1 MDRKCWR
8 ALDGVS
14 CTRCI
19 DANIEC
25 VRSKKRA
32 RKKAGTVVD
41 DDKGVLMD
49 DGEASASMDAGLAL
63 HALQSALD
71 SAGQEGSEHNTEPAA
86 DEQLNGGPH
95 VPEQHTLP
103 TNVERASTPTPWQEH
118 ALRGW
123 AHIAKATA
131 GLHRLN
137 LKMEKSHADHLRLK
151 AMYERIEASAA
162 RSMEPDPM
170 AEKRQAM
177 CEFLGVPVPSR
188 PRSALEWNTEDVT
201 SGAEDVSE
209 MKGTE

>member
-1 MDRKCWR
+1 M
-8 ALDGVS
+8 
-14 CTRCI
+14 RCI
-19 DANIEC
+19 DADIEC
-25 VRSKKRA
+25 VRSNKRS

-41 DDKGVLMD
+41 DDKDVRMEH
-49 DGEASASMDAGLAL
+49 GEASLDV
-63 HALQSALD
+63 HAVDSALA
-71 SAGQEGSEHNTEPAA
+71 SSGHEVSEHNTEPAGS
-86 DEQLNGGPH
+86 EQSHRINGGPH
-95 VPEQHTLP
+95 VPQQRTLP

-177 CEFLGVPVPSR
+177 CEFLGVPLPSQ
-188 PRSALEWNTEDVT
+188 PRSAVEWNAEDVM